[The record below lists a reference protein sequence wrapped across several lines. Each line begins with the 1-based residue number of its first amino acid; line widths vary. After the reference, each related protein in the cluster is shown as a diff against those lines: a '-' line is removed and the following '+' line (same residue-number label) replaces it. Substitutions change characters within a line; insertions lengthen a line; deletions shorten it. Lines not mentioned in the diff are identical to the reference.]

1 MSISFTIYS
10 LQLSSLFFPPSLVIY
25 LFLYPTLFFFLKHFT
40 LCRITSLTL
49 YPFNFFSFSHLHL
62 QRQLIFRGCATSH
75 ALRNAAGRRCAA
87 LGTSAQCRTP
97 VAPVFFL
104 FFFAAVP
111 RVTHCMTPQGA
122 AVRREIPLR
131 GARRKTP
138 TAQGACGAKCLQRKA
153 PAAQSACGARRLQHM
168 APAAPVLFYFFFRGR
183 AASHALRDAEA

>member
-97 VAPVFFL
+97 VAPVFFFC
-104 FFFAAVP
+104 FF
-111 RVTHCMTPQGA
+111 
-122 AVRREIPLR
+122 
-131 GARRKTP
+131 
-138 TAQGACGAKCLQRKA
+138 CGC
-153 PAAQSACGARRLQHM
+153 
-168 APAAPVLFYFFFRGR
+168 
-183 AASHALRDAEA
+183 AASHALHDAAGRRCAARNTASRREAQNTYGARRLRRKVPAAQGACSAKRLRRKAPATHGACGARFILFFFSWTRRESRFA